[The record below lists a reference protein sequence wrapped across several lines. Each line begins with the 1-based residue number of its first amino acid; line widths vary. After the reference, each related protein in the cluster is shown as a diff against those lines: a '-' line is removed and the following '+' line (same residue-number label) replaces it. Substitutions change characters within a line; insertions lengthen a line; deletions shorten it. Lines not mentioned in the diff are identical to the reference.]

1 MRSESGMEAE
11 NEKLGNQVKT
21 RTSSVRVTE
30 KIRHL
35 LRDSIVPG
43 GNAGAA
49 RKAAALH

>member
-1 MRSESGMEAE
+1 VRSESGMEAAE

-49 RKAAALH
+49 MKEALH